1 MIVNSIFFRATID
14 NVEGEVN
21 VLKASITKLQN
32 GLDKADEDIKNQFKS
47 TVEVNNLNSFV
58 DLLIYS
64 FLLFWY
70 IFLQLWKSKCV
81 YYLTNDCF
89 DWAIALV

>member
-1 MIVNSIFFRATID
+1 MIVISIFFRATID

-47 TVEVNNLNSFV
+47 TVEVNNPIL
-58 DLLIYS
+58 LLI
-64 FLLFWY
+64 
-70 IFLQLWKSKCV
+70 C
-81 YYLTNDCF
+81 
-89 DWAIALV
+89 